1 MKKLISIALAA
12 AMLAAVSVPAFAANP
27 ITKETEQTGTTI
39 IKTST
44 KTGPDS
50 PEDDAVRYTVSIP
63 AETPIYWGTEE
74 TDLVYSVE
82 SHLKRGQALKVTVA
96 GTGSMKTDA
105 AAGEVYTLPYTL
117 SGDTAFMADSPVVYG
132 NKETPAVDK
141 NLKVTISSED
151 WNRAVVDVY
160 NDTLTFTAEV

>member
-1 MKKLISIALAA
+1 MFTLLSL
-12 AMLAAVSVPAFAANP
+12 
-27 ITKETEQTGTTI
+27 T
-39 IKTST
+39 
-44 KTGPDS
+44 
-50 PEDDAVRYTVSIP
+50 Y
-63 AETPIYWGTEE
+63 
-74 TDLVYSVE
+74 
-82 SHLKRGQALKVTVA
+82 RGQALKVTVA

-117 SGDTAFMADSPVVYG
+117 SGDTAFTADSPVVYG

-160 NDTLTFTAEV
+160 NDTYLYR

>member
-50 PEDDAVRYTVSIP
+50 RQAYVS
-63 AETPIYWGTEE
+63 
-74 TDLVYSVE
+74 
-82 SHLKRGQALKVTVA
+82 
-96 GTGSMKTDA
+96 
-105 AAGEVYTLPYTL
+105 AAGHRSV
-117 SGDTAFMADSPVVYG
+117 SDTESAV
-132 NKETPAVDK
+132 PA
-141 NLKVTISSED
+141 
-151 WNRAVVDVY
+151 
-160 NDTLTFTAEV
+160 AEP

>member
-50 PEDDAVRYTVSIP
+50 PEDVAVRYTVSIP
-63 AETPIYWGTEE
+63 ADTEIYWGTEE
-74 TDLVYSVE
+74 TNLVYSVE

-105 AAGEVYTLPYTL
+105 AAGEVYTLPYTSQNFTSTEFTGKNEGAL
-117 SGDTAFMADSPVVYG
+117 
-132 NKETPAVDK
+132 PAQK
-141 NLKVTISSED
+141 PSLTISGWTDAPIAEYST
-151 WNRAVVDVY
+151 
-160 NDTLTFTAEV
+160 TLTYTVDYTKG

>member
-50 PEDDAVRYTVSIP
+50 PDDNAVRYTVTI
-63 AETPIYWGTEE
+63 
-74 TDLVYSVE
+74 
-82 SHLKRGQALKVTVA
+82 A

-117 SGDTAFMADSPVVYG
+117 SGDTAFTADSPVVYG

>member
-50 PEDDAVRYTVSIP
+50 PEDVAVRYTVSIP
-63 AETPIYWGTEE
+63 A
-74 TDLVYSVE
+74 D
-82 SHLKRGQALKVTVA
+82 
-96 GTGSMKTDA
+96 TGA
-105 AAGEVYTLPYTL
+105 PRRQILFTLL
-117 SGDTAFMADSPVVYG
+117 S
-132 NKETPAVDK
+132 
-141 NLKVTISSED
+141 
-151 WNRAVVDVY
+151 
-160 NDTLTFTAEV
+160 LTSREARLSRLP

>member
-27 ITKETEQTGTTI
+27 ITKNTEQSGTTI

-50 PEDDAVRYTVSIP
+50 PEDDAVKYTVTIP
-63 AETPIYWGTEE
+63 ADTEIYWGTEE
-74 TDLVYSVE
+74 TNLVYSVE

-105 AAGEVYTLPYTL
+105 AKGEVYTLPYTL
-117 SGDTAFMADSPVVYG
+117 SGDTAFKASSPVIYG
-132 NKETPAVDK
+132 SKEAPAVDK
-141 NLKVTISSED
+141 NLKVTINSED
-151 WNRAVVDVY
+151 WNKAVVDVY
-160 NDTLTFTAEV
+160 DDTLTFTAEV

>member
-50 PEDDAVRYTVSIP
+50 PEDVAVRYTVF
-63 AETPIYWGTEE
+63 
-74 TDLVYSVE
+74 YSGRY
-82 SHLKRGQALKVTVA
+82 SKF
-96 GTGSMKTDA
+96 TGA
-105 AAGEVYTLPYTL
+105 PRRQILFTLL
-117 SGDTAFMADSPVVYG
+117 S
-132 NKETPAVDK
+132 
-141 NLKVTISSED
+141 
-151 WNRAVVDVY
+151 
-160 NDTLTFTAEV
+160 LTSREARLSRLP

>member
-50 PEDDAVRYTVSIP
+50 PEDVAVRYTVSIP
-63 AETPIYWGTEE
+63 ADTEIYWGTEE

-96 GTGSMKTDA
+96 GTGSM
-105 AAGEVYTLPYTL
+105 L
-117 SGDTAFMADSPVVYG
+117 S
-132 NKETPAVDK
+132 
-141 NLKVTISSED
+141 LIHISEPT
-151 WNRAVVDVY
+151 RH
-160 NDTLTFTAEV
+160 

>member
-50 PEDDAVRYTVSIP
+50 PEDVAVRYTVSIP
-63 AETPIYWGTEE
+63 ADGAPRRQI
-74 TDLVYSVE
+74 LF
-82 SHLKRGQALKVTVA
+82 
-96 GTGSMKTDA
+96 
-105 AAGEVYTLPYTL
+105 TLL
-117 SGDTAFMADSPVVYG
+117 S
-132 NKETPAVDK
+132 
-141 NLKVTISSED
+141 
-151 WNRAVVDVY
+151 
-160 NDTLTFTAEV
+160 LTSREARLSRLP